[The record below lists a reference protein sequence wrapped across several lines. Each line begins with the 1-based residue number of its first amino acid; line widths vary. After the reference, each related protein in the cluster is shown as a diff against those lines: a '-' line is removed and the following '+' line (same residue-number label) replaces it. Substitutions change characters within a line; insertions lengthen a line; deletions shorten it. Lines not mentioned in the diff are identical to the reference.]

1 MSLVHL
7 DIFHFRNLQ
16 RVEIQPAAKLNLIT
30 GENAAGKTNL
40 LESLHYLSF
49 ARSFR
54 SAQTRDLIHYQQP
67 FFRLVG
73 KLEQPPAI
81 LGIQKS
87 LQEQIIRIN
96 QKTVNRSADLAAL
109 FPVVAIHPDSHQ
121 LISAGPE
128 YRRQYL
134 DWGVFHVEHQYLQVW
149 KDFRT
154 ALAQRNA
161 ALRNNQPDKLC
172 CLWDQALTEAAQQ
185 MERMRTSY
193 LQYLVSSLE
202 ILQPILFSGSRIS
215 LDYRPGWQGEG
226 NYRDY
231 LLQSLQKDKEKGF
244 TQGGPHR
251 ADIRIR
257 LDTKPVQSAISR
269 GQQKKLVAMLKLAQ
283 MDVFSR
289 HSDKTCILLYDDL
302 PAELDSENRNK
313 LLRLLAELPV
323 QVFVSAI
330 EAEQLDL
337 SGWDDLKM
345 FHVEHGEVMVRG

>member
-1 MSLVHL
+1 MSLTHL
-7 DIFHFRNLQ
+7 DILHFRNLQ
-16 RVEIQPAAKLNLIT
+16 RVDIQPAAKLNIIT

-49 ARSFR
+49 TRSFR
-54 SAQTRDLIHYQQP
+54 SAQTRDLIMYQQP
-67 FFRLVG
+67 FFRLIG
-73 KLEQPPAI
+73 KFEQPHAT

-87 LQEQIIRIN
+87 SQEQVIRIN
-96 QKTVNRSADLAAL
+96 QQTVNRTADLAAM

-134 DWGVFHVEHQYLQVW
+134 DWGVFHVEHLYLQVW

-172 CLWDQALTEAAQQ
+172 GLWDQALADAAQQ
-185 MERMRTSY
+185 MESMRTNY
-193 LQYLVSSLE
+193 LQQLSSSLAV
-202 ILQPILFSGSRIS
+202 LQPVLFPDASLS
-215 LDYRPGWQGEG
+215 LDYRPGWQGES

-231 LLQSLQKDKEKGF
+231 LQQSLHKDKEKGF

-251 ADIRIR
+251 ADIRIK
-257 LDTKPVQSAISR
+257 LDDKPVQSAISR

-283 MDVFSR
+283 MEVFSR
-289 HSDKTCILLYDDL
+289 HSDKTCVLLYDDL
-302 PAELDSENRNK
+302 PAELDADNRNK
-313 LLRLLAELPV
+313 LLQLLAKLPV
-323 QVFVSAI
+323 QVFISAI
-330 EAEQLDL
+330 ESSQLNL
-337 SGWDDLKM
+337 AGWNDLKM
-345 FHVEHGEVMVRG
+345 FHVEHGKVAVRA

>member
-1 MSLVHL
+1 MSLAH
-7 DIFHFRNLQ
+7 IEIQHFRNLQ
-16 RVEIQPAAKLNLIT
+16 QVSLQPAAKLNIIT

-54 SAQTRDLIHYQQP
+54 TAQTRDLIMYQQP
-67 FFRLVG
+67 FFRLIG
-73 KLEQPPAI
+73 KLQNPLST
-81 LGIQKS
+81 LGIQRS
-87 LQEQIIRIN
+87 AQEQVIRIN
-96 QKTVNRSADLAAL
+96 QQTVNRTADLAAL

-172 CLWDQALTEAAQQ
+172 CLWDQALVDAAQS
-185 MERMRTSY
+185 METMRTDY
-193 LQYLVSSLE
+193 LQKLSLSLDAIQPVLFPGSELV
-202 ILQPILFSGSRIS
+202 
-215 LDYRPGWQGEG
+215 LDYRPGWHAEAGYAE
-226 NYRDY
+226 Y
-231 LLQSLQKDKEKGF
+231 LRENLHKDKEKGF

-251 ADIRIR
+251 ADLRIR
-257 LDTKPVQSAISR
+257 LDNKPVQTAISR

-283 MDVFSR
+283 MAVFSN
-289 HSDKTCILLYDDL
+289 HSDKTCVLLYDDL
-302 PAELDSENRNK
+302 PAELDVENRNK
-313 LLRLLAELPV
+313 LLQLLVDLPV
-323 QVFVSAI
+323 QIFVSAI
-330 EAEQLDL
+330 ESDQLEL
-337 SGWDDLKM
+337 SGWQDMKM
-345 FHVEHGEVMVRG
+345 FHVEHGKVVTVA

>member
-1 MSLVHL
+1 MQQVS
-7 DIFHFRNLQ
+7 
-16 RVEIQPAAKLNLIT
+16 IQPAAKLNIIT

-54 SAQTRDLIHYQQP
+54 TAQTRDLIMYQQP
-67 FFRLVG
+67 FFRLIG
-73 KLEQPPAI
+73 KLQNPSSI

-87 LQEQIIRIN
+87 AQDQVIRIN
-96 QKTVNRSADLAAL
+96 QQTVNRTADLSAL

-154 ALAQRNA
+154 ALSQRNA

-172 CLWDQALTEAAQQ
+172 CLWDQALVEAALS
-185 MERMRTSY
+185 MERMRTDY
-193 LQYLVSSLE
+193 LQKLSLSLDS
-202 ILQPILFSGSRIS
+202 LQPILFPGAELA
-215 LDYRPGWQGEG
+215 LDYRPGWHAEG
-226 NYRDY
+226 GYAEY
-231 LLQSLQKDKEKGF
+231 LRENLAKDKEKGF

-251 ADIRIR
+251 ADLRIR
-257 LDTKPVQSAISR
+257 LDSKPVQTAISR

-283 MDVFSR
+283 MEVFGS
-289 HSDKTCILLYDDL
+289 HSDKTCVLLYDDL
-302 PAELDSENRNK
+302 PAELDVENRNK
-313 LLRLLAELPV
+313 LLQLLVKLPV
-323 QVFVSAI
+323 QIFVSAI
-330 EAEQLDL
+330 ESDQLDL
-337 SGWDDLKM
+337 SGWQDMKM
-345 FHVEHGEVMVRG
+345 FHVEHGKVVSAG

>member
-1 MSLVHL
+1 MSLAHL
-7 DIFHFRNLQ
+7 DILHFRNLQ
-16 RVEIQPAAKLNLIT
+16 RVEIQPAAKLNIIT

-54 SAQTRDLIHYQQP
+54 SAQTRDLIMYQQP
-67 FFRLVG
+67 FFRLIG
-73 KLEQPPAI
+73 KLQHPQST

-87 LQEQIIRIN
+87 PHEQVIRIN
-96 QKTVNRSADLAAL
+96 QQTVNRTADLAAM

-134 DWGVFHVEHQYLQVW
+134 DWGVFHVEHHYLQVW

-172 CLWDQALTEAAQQ
+172 CLWDQALADTAQQ
-185 MERMRTSY
+185 MEKMRTDY
-193 LQYLVSSLE
+193 LQHLSNSLAR
-202 ILQPILFSGSRIS
+202 LQPILFPDANLL

-226 NYRDY
+226 DYRDY
-231 LLQSLQKDKEKGF
+231 LQQYLPKDKEKGF

-251 ADIRIR
+251 ADIRIK
-257 LDTKPVQSAISR
+257 LDDKPVQSAISR
-269 GQQKKLVAMLKLAQ
+269 GQQKKLVTMLKLAQ

-289 HSDKTCILLYDDL
+289 HSEKTCVLLYDDL
-302 PAELDSENRNK
+302 PAELDADNRS
-313 LLRLLAELPV
+313 RLLQLLAGLPV

-330 EAEQLDL
+330 ESEQLDL
-337 SGWDDLKM
+337 SGWKDLKM
-345 FHVEHGEVMVRG
+345 FHVEHGKVTVRE